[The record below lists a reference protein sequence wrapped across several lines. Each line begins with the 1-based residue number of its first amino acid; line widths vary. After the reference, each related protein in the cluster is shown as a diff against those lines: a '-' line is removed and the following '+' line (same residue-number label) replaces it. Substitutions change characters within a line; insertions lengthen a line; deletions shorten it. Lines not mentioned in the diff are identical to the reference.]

1 MNAGRRA
8 SGSYIYSWFY
18 LPLQINDSMVTLP
31 ATTQIPGLSVM
42 TEGVY
47 TIVTIKD
54 EILVKFE
61 SNNFLVVK
69 IPATSNGKVRRLWAG
84 EVGLGC
90 RKAYH
95 S

>member
-1 MNAGRRA
+1 MT
-8 SGSYIYSWFY
+8 
-18 LPLQINDSMVTLP
+18 TLP

-61 SNNFLVVK
+61 SNNFLVIK

-84 EVGLGC
+84 GGFGVWKGIPFLTY
-90 RKAYH
+90 RRFIP
-95 S
+95 